1 MVILGEKIRDLRE
14 ERGYTLSD
22 MAERAG
28 LSISYLSEI
37 ERGAKRPSLKTLD
50 KIATA
55 LNVSRNILV
64 DIGGDRLKISMGDKI
79 RMLRE
84 GAGLTL
90 GELAKKI
97 GISPSYLSEIERES
111 VHPSV
116 ATVKAIG
123 KALDVPLTT
132 IMHSHEST
140 IGLKLRSTREEQ
152 GMTQAELAEKAGV
165 SAGLVGQIENGR
177 VQPSLKTL
185 ENLADVLGVSPC
197 YFVLDYES
205 IEQMLPSFSPELRRL
220 LGNDNVQAVLRLIC
234 NLSEDELRFI
244 LNFIQ
249 LFKKS
254 KVTTF

>member
-1 MVILGEKIRDLRE
+1 MVILGEKIRELRE
-14 ERGYTLSD
+14 ERDYTLSD
-22 MAERAG
+22 LAERAG

-50 KIATA
+50 KIAAA
-55 LNVSRNILV
+55 LNVSRNVLV
-64 DIGGDRLKISMGDKI
+64 DIGGEKLKISMGDKI

-84 GAGLTL
+84 EDKLTL
-90 GELAKKI
+90 GDLAKNV

-116 ATVKAIG
+116 STIKSISR
-123 KALDVPLTT
+123 ALEVPITT

-140 IGLKLRSTREEQ
+140 IGLKLRASREEQ
-152 GMTQAELAEKAGV
+152 GMTQADLADKAGV
-165 SAGLVGQIENGR
+165 SAGLIGQIENGR

-185 ENLADVLGVSPC
+185 ENVADVLGVSPC
-197 YFVLDYES
+197 YFVLDNDS
-205 IEQMLPSFSPELRRL
+205 IEQMLPSFSPELRKML
-220 LGNDNVQAVLRLIC
+220 ADDNVQAVLRLIC
-234 NLSEDELRFI
+234 NLSEDELKFI

-254 KVTTF
+254 KITNF